1 MPLRLTHV
9 NERRGVYSTACIT
22 NAAYSTACITNA
34 AAPQTIGEL
43 ELGLEIW
50 ENLVPTTS
58 RLAYGH
64 IYVAAAICMHLLVL
78 YML

>member
-1 MPLRLTHV
+1 MRGRTH
-9 NERRGVYSTACIT
+9 
-22 NAAYSTACITNA
+22 A
-34 AAPQTIGEL
+34 AALQTIGEL

-64 IYVAAAICMHLLVL
+64 IYVAAAICMHMLVL
-78 YML
+78 YMLILRILPTVNLLYMYVAAF